1 MILFKKATREGGKER
16 KVIMTET
23 IIAMNDLM
31 NNYRTFKEE
40 TKKNFFW
47 DDMSNV
53 IFNVETGLSL
63 IEEDSYSFKSLYGAF
78 KFVQK
83 VMIEA
88 TNVSSQKYESWRDDF
103 DGYYENY
110 RKNYWRLCDEDFFDI
125 DVEQLP
131 DYFDERDE
139 IFCQI
144 HIFYNEGDYEY
155 SDKLFEFEK
164 IDEKNV
170 LCTFE
175 EI

>member
-1 MILFKKATREGGKER
+1 MKDT
-16 KVIMTET
+16 M
-23 IIAMNDLM
+23 IIATNELM
-31 NNYRTFKEE
+31 NNYKKFKEE

-53 IFNVETGLSL
+53 IFNVETGLSWV
-63 IEEDSYSFKSLYGAF
+63 EEDSYSFKSLYEAF
-78 KFVQK
+78 KFVCRI
-83 VMIEA
+83 MSEA
-88 TNVSSQKYESWRDDF
+88 TNVTSQKYANWCDDF
-103 DGYYENY
+103 DGYYDNY
-110 RKNYWRLCDEDFFDI
+110 RKKYCQLYGDDFFDI
-125 DVEQLP
+125 DVEKLN

-144 HIFYNEGDYEY
+144 FIIYNENN
-155 SDKLFEFEK
+155 SDKLFKFEK